1 MDRTPIS
8 RRQAQTVGPHTE
20 QELLAFQQALDDIR
34 AWVLA
39 QLGQDDARYVKTLLW
54 LARGLATLGRGCLVV
69 GAWFWPTWWLGV
81 LALTLSHL
89 IETMEL
95 GHNLMHGQ
103 FNWMNDRRFSGKDF
117 RWGFACEPEDW
128 RHFHNLTHHHYA
140 NVLGRDRDYGSLRWS
155 AEKPWRPANLWQPLM
170 ALVSAVSF
178 EWGVAVHNLQLERRR
193 SDPEG
198 FAARA
203 RTLWPRTRARMGLI
217 ARREYLWWPLV
228 GASVG
233 ACVGLVAAMAGQVW
247 GASSPASMAWSAVAA
262 GAWHGGSAVLM
273 GNALASVARSVWG
286 FFIIACGHF
295 TAEAHM
301 FDEAD
306 LVGETKAQWYLR
318 QALSAANFKA
328 GWCLQVLSGHAS
340 HQIEHHLYPD
350 LPSNR
355 LAQIAPRVEAVCRR
369 HGVPYNTGSLS
380 RQVWTVVQRI
390 VRHSFPGGWETLT
403 RLPRARKLAQEIT
416 PEPCKRAA

>member
-1 MDRTPIS
+1 MLRHAGGAHAMDPKPFD
-8 RRQAQTVGPHTE
+8 RRHAHFAGPCTE
-20 QELLAFQQALDDIR
+20 EALRAFQQELDDIR
-34 AWVLA
+34 TWVLA
-39 QLGQDDARYVKTLLW
+39 QLGPNDARYVKTLLW
-54 LARGLATLGRGCLVV
+54 LARGLAVAGRACLVL

-155 AEKPWRPANLWQPLM
+155 AEKPWRLANLTQPLM

-193 SDPEG
+193 TDPYG
-198 FAARA
+198 FEARWQ
-203 RTLWPRTRARMGLI
+203 RLWPRTLARIGFI
-217 ARREYLWWPLV
+217 ARREYLWWPLIGGVV
-228 GASVG
+228 G
-233 ACVGLVAAMAGQVW
+233 GLLGGLM
-247 GASSPASMAWSAVAA
+247 
-262 GAWHGGSAVLM
+262 GAWQGATAVFV
-273 GNALASVARSVWG
+273 GNAMASVARSVWG

-306 LVGETKAQWYLR
+306 LLGETKAQWYLR
-318 QALSAANFKA
+318 QALSAANFRA
-328 GWCLQVLSGHAS
+328 GWCLQVISGHAS
-340 HQIEHHLYPD
+340 HQIEHHLFPD

-369 HGVPYNTGSLS
+369 HGVPYNTGSLP
-380 RQVWTVVQRI
+380 RQVWTVVLRI
-390 VRHSFPGGWETLT
+390 VRHSFPGGWPTLT
-403 RLPRARKLAQEIT
+403 RLPKPRCAASEIST
-416 PEPCKRAA
+416 EPQKRAA

>member
-1 MDRTPIS
+1 MQQGYEPRS
-8 RRQAQTVGPHTE
+8 GVGPQTAE
-20 QELLAFQQALDDIR
+20 GLLAFQNELDDIR

-39 QLGQDDARYVKTLLW
+39 RLGSQDARYVKTLLW
-54 LARGLATLGRGCLVV
+54 LARGLAVLGRACLVL
-69 GAWFWPTWWLGV
+69 GAWFWPSWCLGV
-81 LALTLSHL
+81 AALSASHL

-117 RWGFACEPEDW
+117 RWGFACEPQDW

-155 AEKPWRPANLWQPLM
+155 AEKPWRPTDLFQPLM

-193 SDPEG
+193 TDPQG
-198 FAARA
+198 FEARA
-203 RTLWPRTRARMGLI
+203 RVLWPRTRARMGAT

-228 GASVG
+228 GA
-233 ACVGLVAAMAGQVW
+233 L
-247 GASSPASMAWSAVAA
+247 A
-262 GAWHGGSAVLM
+262 GAYTLGWMGVWQGARAVLL
-273 GNALASVARSVWG
+273 GNALASVFRSVWG

-306 LVGETKAQWYLR
+306 LQGETKAQWYVR
-318 QALSAANFKA
+318 QALSAANFR
-328 GWCLQVLSGHAS
+328 GGLWLQVLSGHAS

-355 LAQIAPRVEAVCRR
+355 LAQIAPRVEEACRR
-369 HGVPYNTGSLS
+369 HGVPYNTGSLP
-380 RQVWTVVQRI
+380 RQVWTVVLRI
-390 VRHSFPGGWETLT
+390 VRHSFPGGWDTLT
-403 RLPRARKLAQEIT
+403 RLPKPKGEAAEFT
-416 PEPCKRAA
+416 PEPLEQAA

>member
-1 MDRTPIS
+1 MDHQPLSLPPGRKLGP
-8 RRQAQTVGPHTE
+8 QTE
-20 QELLAFQQALDDIR
+20 ASLLAFQHELDDVR

-39 QLGQDDARYVKTLLW
+39 RLGEEDAHYVQALLW
-54 LARGLATLGRGCLVV
+54 LARGLAVMGRACLVL

-81 LALTLSHL
+81 VALTASHL

-155 AEKPWRPANLWQPLM
+155 AEKPWRPADLLQPFM
-170 ALVSAVSF
+170 AVVSAVSF
-178 EWGVAVHNLQLERRR
+178 EWGVAVHNLQLERRCT
-193 SDPEG
+193 DPCG
-198 FAARA
+198 FEARA
-203 RTLWPRTRARMGLI
+203 HALWPRTRARMGFV
-217 ARREYLWWPLV
+217 ARREYLWWPCV
-228 GASVG
+228 GALMG
-233 ACVGLVAAMAGQVW
+233 GLVAMASDALGAGQGLPW
-247 GASSPASMAWSAVAA
+247 QGGLAAWLA
-262 GAWHGGSAVLM
+262 GAWQGSTAVLL
-273 GNALASVARSVWG
+273 GNTLASVARNVWG

-295 TAEAHM
+295 TADAHM

-306 LVGETKAQWYLR
+306 LQGETKAQWYLR
-318 QALSAANFKA
+318 QVLSAANFR
-328 GWCLQVLSGHAS
+328 GGLWLRVLSGHAS

-355 LAQIAPRVEAVCRR
+355 LMQIAPRVEGICRR
-369 HGVPYNTGSLS
+369 HGVPYNTGSLP
-380 RQVWTVVQRI
+380 RQVWTVVLRI
-390 VRHSFPGGWETLT
+390 VRHSFPGGWDTLT
-403 RLPRARKLAQEIT
+403 RLPQPSSHAQEIT
-416 PEPCKRAA
+416 PEPMERAA